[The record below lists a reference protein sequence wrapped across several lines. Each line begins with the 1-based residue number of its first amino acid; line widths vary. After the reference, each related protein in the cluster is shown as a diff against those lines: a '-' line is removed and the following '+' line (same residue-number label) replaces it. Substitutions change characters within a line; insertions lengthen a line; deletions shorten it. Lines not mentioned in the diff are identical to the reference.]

1 MFWLEKILK
10 AAIITISV
18 LIILCVSKTP
28 DIVSRNIDDISN
40 LHIISI
46 SQNQAAA
53 AAPRSHATNM
63 HFKAVKYH
71 FVGFHQI

>member
-1 MFWLEKILK
+1 M
-10 AAIITISV
+10 
-18 LIILCVSKTP
+18 LIGNFSQN
-28 DIVSRNIDDISN
+28 IVDSSN

-53 AAPRSHATNM
+53 AARPSHATNM

>member
-1 MFWLEKILK
+1 MCY
-10 AAIITISV
+10 ANAI
-18 LIILCVSKTP
+18 SKTN
-28 DIVSRNIDDISN
+28 DIFSQNIVDSSN

-53 AAPRSHATNM
+53 AARPSHATNM